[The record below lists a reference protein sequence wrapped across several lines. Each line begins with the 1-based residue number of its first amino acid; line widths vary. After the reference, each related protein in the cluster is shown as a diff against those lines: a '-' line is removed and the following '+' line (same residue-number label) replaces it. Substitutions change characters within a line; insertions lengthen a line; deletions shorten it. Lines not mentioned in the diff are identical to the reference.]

1 MKKIN
6 ISAKDLYEIG
16 FLGTISVKP
25 DERRFIYTIS
35 RVDKKKDGYIT
46 DVIEF
51 NLETKTEKRILKKG
65 HKYGAVKYSPKGS
78 MISFIS
84 DRDKKG
90 KLYIMPSD
98 GGEAEAIELE
108 KYFIEDYVWS
118 SGEKY
123 ILMTLIEKSKEEKQI
138 EEEKEEDKKKSLPT
152 VRIIDNLIY
161 RFDGKGVLHK
171 NRPQLYL
178 YNIRTKQLK
187 KMTNLKPGVLEGVLS
202 PNGKY
207 IYYTTF
213 DKSNW
218 EIDSNYISVYK
229 MNVKSGKISR
239 LEITDGPKYSLVIS
253 GDGKYLCF
261 IGNTD
266 VDDYTGTA
274 NIKPFVYDIKNGKY
288 FRIMENRD
296 LMCTDT
302 TIDDMGEGFE
312 SASIKISPN
321 NTLYFQVSD
330 RGNTHL
336 YKYDLDKNILH
347 HVFNGEGKVMAFGA
361 CGKIE
366 IFALSNTDHPG
377 RVFIKKGEKKELVVD
392 PNKEFIS
399 SRNIAISEK
408 ISWKGFENDRVYG
421 WILKPHNFNETK
433 KYPLIVEIHGGPHAQ
448 YGNSFFHEFQVLA
461 AKGYVV
467 FYSNTHGSTGYGE
480 KFAKSLVKR
489 WGEPDS
495 VDIMKAVDIL
505 KKKPYIDPQR
515 IGLTGGSYGG
525 FMTNWMIGHTDIF
538 KAAVTQRSIS
548 NLVSFF
554 GSSDFGYQ
562 FRKEFGTTF
571 WEDMSYYLE
580 YSPIS
585 YVKNIKTPLLIIH
598 SENDLRCPIEQAE
611 QLYTALKILKKKVRF
626 ARFPGESHG
635 LSRMGTPSRRL
646 KRLELMTD
654 WFKKYL

>member
-1 MKKIN
+1 MKKID
-6 ISAKDLYEIG
+6 ISPEDLYEIG
-16 FLGTISVKP
+16 FLGTISIKP
-25 DERRFIYTIS
+25 DQKRFIYT
-35 RVDKKKDGYIT
+35 VDRADKDKDNYIT

-51 NLETKTEKRILKKG
+51 NIETNKGKKILKKG
-65 HKYGAVKYSPKGS
+65 HKYKAVKYSPKGS

-90 KLYIMPSD
+90 RLYIMPSD
-98 GGEAEAIELE
+98 GGEAESIELE
-108 KYFIEDYVWS
+108 EYFIDNYTWS
-118 SGEKY
+118 FDEKY
-123 ILMTLIEKSKEEKQI
+123 LLMTLTKKSKKEKRI
-138 EEEKEEDKKKSLPT
+138 EEEKDESKKKSLPT
-152 VRIIDNLIY
+152 VRIIDSLIY
-161 RFDGKGVLHK
+161 KIDGRGFIPE

-178 YNIRTKQLK
+178 YNIETKK
-187 KMTNLKPGVLEGVLS
+187 INKITNQKSGVLEGLLS
-202 PNGKY
+202 PDGKY
-207 IYYTTF
+207 IYYTAF

-218 EIDSNYISVYK
+218 EIESNYISIYK
-229 MNVKSGKISR
+229 MNVNSGKISR
-239 LEITDGPKYSLVIS
+239 LKITDGPKYSLIIS
-253 GDGKYLCF
+253 ANGRFLCF

-266 VDDYTGTA
+266 VDDYTGTT
-274 NIKPFVYDIKNGKY
+274 NIKPFVYDLENRNH
-288 FRIMENRD
+288 FCIMENRD

-312 SASIKISPN
+312 SDSIKITPEN
-321 NTLYFQVSD
+321 VLYFQVSKT
-330 RGNTHL
+330 GNTHL
-336 YKYDLDKNILH
+336 YKYDLSKGKLH
-347 HVFNGEGKVMAFGA
+347 HVFSGEGKVMSFDAR
-361 CGKIE
+361 GKTE
-366 IFALSNTDHPG
+366 IFTLSSTDHPG
-377 RVFIKKGEKKELVVD
+377 RIFIKQGKRKELIVD
-392 PNKEFIS
+392 PNEEFVS
-399 SRNIAISEK
+399 LRNIAIPEK
-408 ISWKGFENDRVYG
+408 ISWKGFGNDRIYG
-421 WILKPHNFNETK
+421 WILKPYNFKDGK

-461 AKGYVV
+461 AKGYIV

-495 VDIMKAVDIL
+495 VDIMRAIDIL
-505 KKKPYIDPQR
+505 KKKSYVDPQR

-525 FMTNWMIGHTDIF
+525 FMTNWMLGHTDIF

-554 GSSDFGYQ
+554 GSSDFGFQ

-571 WEDMSYYLE
+571 WEDINYFLK

-611 QLYTALKILKKKVRF
+611 QLYTALKILNRKVRF

-635 LSRMGTPSRRL
+635 LSRIGTPSRRL
-646 KRLELMTD
+646 QRLKLITD
-654 WFKKYL
+654 WFKKHL